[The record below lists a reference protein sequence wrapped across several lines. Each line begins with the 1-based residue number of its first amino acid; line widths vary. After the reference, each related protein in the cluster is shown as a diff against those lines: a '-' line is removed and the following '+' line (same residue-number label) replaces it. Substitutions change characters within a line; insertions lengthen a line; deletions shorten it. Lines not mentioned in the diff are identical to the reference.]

1 VHLWPA
7 GHRPEGV
14 FYPQAL
20 GITSILV
27 QTALQMGLILFVVRR
42 WRLPFGSLTV
52 VFTVNAALMSVLEG
66 WYGLAVLGLASG
78 LIGDA
83 LIQWWQPSGD
93 NPLRFRLFACA
104 VPIVLYGL
112 YFAILAVTAGVW
124 WSIPFWSGAIT
135 LAGITGWLLSF
146 LLVPPMTEARK

>member
-1 VHLWPA
+1 MK
-7 GHRPEGV
+7 RPPSRPGDSPTPGPFEWWVTGLN
-14 FYPQAL
+14 AWLL
-20 GITSILV
+20 G
-27 QTALQMGLILFVVRR
+27 GLYLGDTLIR
-42 WRLPFGSLTV
+42 WWR
-52 VFTVNAALMSVLEG
+52 
-66 WYGLAVLGLASG
+66 
-78 LIGDA
+78 
-83 LIQWWQPSGD
+83 PSGE

-146 LLVPPMTEARK
+146 LLVPPRK